1 MLNNLANVLA
11 DDLHEPTQAVAY
23 SQRAYDLSRQTGSF
37 VASVSDT
44 HGWVL
49 TLCGGRDA
57 QLGLSILQKVVE
69 DHRDFVDA
77 RYHLGEAYLRESMPA
92 DAIKE
97 LEIALAQIQQTEQTR
112 ATPNPALKS
121 AIENALA
128 RARQER
134 DGKADIGDKE

>member
-1 MLNNLANVLA
+1 
-11 DDLHEPTQAVAY
+11 
-23 SQRAYDLSRQTGSF
+23 
-37 VASVSDT
+37 
-44 HGWVL
+44 
-49 TLCGGRDA
+49 
-57 QLGLSILQKVVE
+57 
-69 DHRDFVDA
+69 VDA

-128 RARQER
+128 KARQER